1 MRASYEVICIL
12 SLKHTHTHTHTLKI
26 GLLCIFFNLYCKS
39 RYAKSAYLL
48 VFTSTSLYKN

>member
-1 MRASYEVICIL
+1 MRASYEVFCIL
-12 SLKHTHTHTHTLKI
+12 SLKHTHTHTLKI